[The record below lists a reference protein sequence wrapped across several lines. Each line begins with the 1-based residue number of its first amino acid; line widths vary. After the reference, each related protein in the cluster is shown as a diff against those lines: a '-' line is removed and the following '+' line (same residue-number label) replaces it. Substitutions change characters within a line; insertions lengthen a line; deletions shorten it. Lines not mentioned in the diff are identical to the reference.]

1 MGLGPIPAVQ
11 AVLEQAGMTIDDIDI
26 VELNEAFAA
35 QVVPCRDELGIDP
48 EASSTRSAARS
59 PSATRSG

>member
-1 MGLGPIPAVQ
+1 
-11 AVLEQAGMTIDDIDI
+11 MTIDDIDV

-35 QVVPCRDELGIDP
+35 QVVPVHARSW
-48 EASSTRSAARS
+48 ASTTTSSTRSAARS